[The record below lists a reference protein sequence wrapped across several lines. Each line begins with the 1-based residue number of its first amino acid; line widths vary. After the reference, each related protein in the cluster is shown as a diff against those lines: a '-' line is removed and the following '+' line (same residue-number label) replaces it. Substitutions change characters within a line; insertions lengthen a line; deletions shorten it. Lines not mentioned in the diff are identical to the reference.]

1 VGLAIMT
8 DTTSIAA
15 PPMTF
20 REVLRGL
27 VIRRVWYA
35 QIVSLFG
42 DFLALFAV
50 IAVVSFRMHGTPN
63 QLTGVQ
69 IAYMLPLVIL
79 GPLAGVFVDRW
90 PLKPTLVAS
99 DLVRAVL
106 ALLLI
111 FTTAIWQVWIVLAL
125 LSCVSSFFGPAQSVT
140 IRTHVPTEGL
150 ISANA
155 LMQIAF
161 MGSRIIG
168 PATAGAMVAAFGPAS
183 CYAVDVLSFLVSASL
198 IGSVVIRRPATTV
211 AVVQSSGSRIRVI
224 WTDMGEGIAFIFHHA
239 AVLFVVL
246 AMAAGLFTIGCFGP
260 LIAIYVRETLHAAAR
275 LFGIVS
281 GMIGVGL
288 LAGTQGVRVLA
299 RQVKNDTLVLSG
311 LAGIGAGVLLLG
323 AVPLIAATLV
333 GAFTIGFAFAAI
345 MVPAQTLMQQETPH
359 AMLGRVSSTMT
370 SIVFL
375 AQILGLILS
384 GVLAE
389 LIGIRAVFFLCAAI
403 AAVLMAGGKLL
414 LSRAPVAQAAT

>member
-1 VGLAIMT
+1 MPENV
-8 DTTSIAA
+8 SAA
-15 PPMTF
+15 PTPLTF
-20 REVLRGL
+20 RQVLRGD

-90 PLKPTLVAS
+90 PLKPTLIAS
-99 DLVRAVL
+99 DLLRALL

-111 FTTAIWQVWIVLAL
+111 GTTSIWQVYVVLAL
-125 LSCVSSFFGPAQSVT
+125 LSAVSSFFGPAQSVT
-140 IRTHVPTEGL
+140 IRSHVPNEGL
-150 ISANA
+150 MSANA

-161 MGSRIIG
+161 LGSRIVG

-198 IGSVVIRRPATTV
+198 IGSVVIRRPPA
-211 AVVQSSGSRIRVI
+211 AAAPAESSGNRIHAI
-224 WTDMGEGIAFIFHHA
+224 WTDMGQGMTFILHHA

-275 LFGIVS
+275 LFGLVS

-288 LAGTQGVRVLA
+288 LAGTQGIRALA
-299 RQVKNDTLVLSG
+299 RHVKNDTLVFSG

-323 AVPLIAATLV
+323 AVPLVSATLA

-345 MVPAQTLMQQETPH
+345 MVPAQTLLQQETPH
-359 AMLGRVSSTMT
+359 AMLGRVSSTVT
-370 SIVFL
+370 SVVFL
-375 AQILGLILS
+375 AQIGGLILS
-384 GVLAE
+384 GILAE

-403 AAVLMAGGKLL
+403 AGVLMAGGKMLL
-414 LSRAPVAQAAT
+414 HASTVPLSATDAPR